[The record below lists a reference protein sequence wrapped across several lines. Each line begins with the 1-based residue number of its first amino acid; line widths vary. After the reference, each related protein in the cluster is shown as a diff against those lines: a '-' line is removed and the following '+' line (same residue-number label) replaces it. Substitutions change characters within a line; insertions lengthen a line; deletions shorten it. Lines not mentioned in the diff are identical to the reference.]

1 MKKLRKRLKTYYY
14 KHWNCLPW
22 FICGL
27 MILIR
32 GDISRFNYGS
42 MWIALLIMMWFFCPT
57 EDINKLSET
66 ESKGDDDML
75 VLPIKKKWYDMI
87 LTGEKTEEYR
97 EIKSYYDSRFESVFG
112 CQWLFRG
119 IDGVGDTTPPE
130 KEIIFRNGYSRSS
143 RQAKAT
149 CTLTKGTGNP
159 EWGAEPGTIYYVLHI
174 KQIEEM
180 TT

>member
-75 VLPIKKKWYDMI
+75 VLPIK
-87 LTGEKTEEYR
+87 
-97 EIKSYYDSRFESVFG
+97 
-112 CQWLFRG
+112 
-119 IDGVGDTTPPE
+119 
-130 KEIIFRNGYSRSS
+130 NGYSRSS

>member
-75 VLPIKKKWYDMI
+75 VLPIKKKMV
-87 LTGEKTEEYR
+87 R
-97 EIKSYYDSRFESVFG
+97 HDSGWRKDGRISRDKIVLRFK
-112 CQWLFRG
+112 
-119 IDGVGDTTPPE
+119 I
-130 KEIIFRNGYSRSS
+130 
-143 RQAKAT
+143 
-149 CTLTKGTGNP
+149 
-159 EWGAEPGTIYYVLHI
+159 
-174 KQIEEM
+174 
-180 TT
+180 

>member
-1 MKKLRKRLKTYYY
+1 MKKFRKRLKTYYY

-87 LTGEKTEEYR
+87 LAGEKTEEYR

-119 IDGVGDTTPPE
+119 IDGIGNMTPPE
-130 KEIIFRNGYSRSS
+130 KELYSGTDIPEAPDRRKRPAHLQKEPATRNGEQSRALNIMCCTS
-143 RQAKAT
+143 RK
-149 CTLTKGTGNP
+149 
-159 EWGAEPGTIYYVLHI
+159 YRR
-174 KQIEEM
+174 
-180 TT
+180 